1 MDFDTVFQQPK
12 SRRYVTQIVVLP
24 DSDNLLSKYHQFLGQ
39 STTSTVSHVMN
50 EPDACWR
57 RDKLHES
64 QQIQSITPFL
74 HLNDNDKVIMDK
86 DHPNYDRFYKVR
98 PLLENIRQIYLEERP
113 EGLQSVE
120 STRLSIIPFN

>member
-1 MDFDTVFQQPK
+1 M
-12 SRRYVTQIVVLP
+12 
-24 DSDNLLSKYHQFLGQ
+24 G
-39 STTSTVSHVMN
+39 

-57 RDKLHES
+57 RDKLYES

-74 HLNDNDKVIMDK
+74 HLNDNDKGIMDK

-120 STRLSIIPFN
+120 STPLSIIAFN